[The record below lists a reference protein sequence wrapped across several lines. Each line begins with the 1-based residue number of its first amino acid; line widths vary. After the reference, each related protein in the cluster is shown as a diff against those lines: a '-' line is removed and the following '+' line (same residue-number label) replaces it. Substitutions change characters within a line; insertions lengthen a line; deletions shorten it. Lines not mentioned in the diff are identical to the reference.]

1 MIQLIKQDR
10 KLFIGRDV
18 YDVDKLVSY
27 RIGTGVN
34 PPTITEKRPS
44 FGEICQRGAIASL
57 FGGST
62 AMWAAMAT
70 TPNNIVINP
79 ATQYNMV
86 TIVYKLDHG
95 EFSKSYNLGENSN
108 DLANTINVIE
118 EAFKL
123 RDSLLGPDDM
133 LKESLTTGY
142 Y

>member
-1 MIQLIKQDR
+1 
-10 KLFIGRDV
+10 
-18 YDVDKLVSY
+18 
-27 RIGTGVN
+27 
-34 PPTITEKRPS
+34 
-44 FGEICQRGAIASL
+44 
-57 FGGST
+57 
-62 AMWAAMAT
+62 MWAAMAT

-123 RDSLLGPDDM
+123 IYFIDNQNIMFGQEPCPLGPYGR
-133 LKESLTTGY
+133 LRGSQ
-142 Y
+142 